1 MRERRADV
9 RRLAPWALVLAL
21 ALVYPLAVLAG
32 GAPRFP
38 SRDECVRP
46 AVEDGDIE
54 AVFGYF
60 DSVQEATVVRDRALA
75 VGFQGTEVQ
84 ANACGRVQVAV
95 GGITTLEVGRAFA
108 EQARSVGF
116 EVTLVQAD

>member
-1 MRERRADV
+1 M
-9 RRLAPWALVLAL
+9 RRLVPWAVVLAL
-21 ALVYPLAVLAG
+21 ALVYPLSVIAS

-38 SRDECVRP
+38 SRAECVKP
-46 AVEDGDIE
+46 ALEDGDIE

-60 DSVQEATVVRDRALA
+60 DSVQEASLVRDKALA
-75 VGFQGTEVQ
+75 VGFQGTEIQ
-84 ANACGRVQVAV
+84 ANACGVVQVAV
-95 GGITTLEVGRAFA
+95 GGIPTLEVGRAFA

>member
-1 MRERRADV
+1 V
-9 RRLAPWALVLAL
+9 RRLAPWAVVLAL
-21 ALVYPLAVLAG
+21 VSVYPLAVLAT

-46 AVEDGDIE
+46 ATEDGDIE

-60 DSVQEATVVRDRALA
+60 ESMQEASVVRDKALA
-75 VGFQGTEVQ
+75 VGFQGTEAQ
-84 ANACGRVQVAV
+84 WNGCGLVEVAV
-95 GGITTLEVGRAFA
+95 GGIPTLEVGRDFA

>member
-1 MRERRADV
+1 M
-9 RRLAPWALVLAL
+9 RRLAPWAVVLAL
-21 ALVYPLAVLAG
+21 ALVYPLAVLAT

-38 SRDECVRP
+38 SRADCVRP
-46 AVEDGDIE
+46 ATEDGDIE

-60 DSVQEATVVRDRALA
+60 DSVREASVLRDKALA

-84 ANACGRVQVAV
+84 ANACGLVQVSV
-95 GGITTLEVGRAFA
+95 GGIPTLEVGREFA

>member
-1 MRERRADV
+1 M
-9 RRLAPWALVLAL
+9 RRLAPWAVVLAL
-21 ALVYPLAVLAG
+21 ALVYPLAVLAS

-38 SRDECVRP
+38 SRGECVRP
-46 AVEDGDIE
+46 ATEDGDIE
-54 AVFGYF
+54 ALFGYF
-60 DSVQEATVVRDRALA
+60 DSVQKASVLRDKALA

-84 ANACGRVQVAV
+84 ADACGLVQVSV
-95 GGITTLEVGRAFA
+95 GGIPTLEVGREFA